1 MISIF
6 IRRSMCEDTDETQ
19 GRRRHDKGDRD
30 GSDMA
35 ASQGMP
41 EIANHHHK
49 LARDMEGFFMAL
61 TTL

>member
-1 MISIF
+1 
-6 IRRSMCEDTDETQ
+6 MCEDTDETQ